1 MRMYQTTLSTT
12 LASSIRERGI
22 KMKFKDI
29 LKLVWALTP
38 FILVV
43 LGLLSIVVAS
53 FLIAIALGWLIL
65 GLALI
70 VVGYILSPKQDKSE

>member
-1 MRMYQTTLSTT
+1 MYQTTLSTT

-53 FLIAIALGWLIL
+53 FLVAIALGWLIL

>member
-1 MRMYQTTLSTT
+1 MYRTILSII

-22 KMKFKDI
+22 KMKFNDI

-43 LGLLSIVVAS
+43 LGLLSIVISAFLVA
-53 FLIAIALGWLIL
+53 IQLGWLIL
-65 GLALI
+65 GLSLI
-70 VVGYILSPKQDKSE
+70 LIGYILSPKQEKIE

>member
-1 MRMYQTTLSTT
+1 
-12 LASSIRERGI
+12 
-22 KMKFKDI
+22 MKFKDI

>member
-1 MRMYQTTLSTT
+1 MYQNTLSTI

-22 KMKFKDI
+22 TMKFKDI
-29 LKLVWALTP
+29 LKLAWALTP

-43 LGLLSIVVAS
+43 LGLLSIVISAFLVA
-53 FLIAIALGWLIL
+53 APLGWLIL

-70 VVGYILSPKQDKSE
+70 VVGYILSPKEGKTE

>member
-1 MRMYQTTLSTT
+1 
-12 LASSIRERGI
+12 
-22 KMKFKDI
+22 MKFKDI

-43 LGLLSIVVAS
+43 LGLLSIVIAAFLVAT
-53 FLIAIALGWLIL
+53 ALGWLIL

-70 VVGYILSPKQDKSE
+70 LVGYILSPKEGKTKWKEVIEWVF

>member
-1 MRMYQTTLSTT
+1 
-12 LASSIRERGI
+12 
-22 KMKFKDI
+22 MKFKDI
-29 LKLVWALTP
+29 LKLAWALTP

-43 LGLLSIVVAS
+43 LGLLSIVVAA
-53 FLIAIALGWLIL
+53 FLVAIALGWLIL

>member
-1 MRMYQTTLSTT
+1 MT
-12 LASSIRERGI
+12 I
-22 KMKFKDI
+22 KQY
-29 LKLVWALTP
+29 LKLAWALTP

-70 VVGYILSPKQDKSE
+70 VVGYILSPKQDKSEWKEVIKWVF

>member
-1 MRMYQTTLSTT
+1 
-12 LASSIRERGI
+12 
-22 KMKFKDI
+22 MKFKDI

-43 LGLLSIVVAS
+43 LGLLSIVIAA
-53 FLIAIALGWLIL
+53 FLVAIALGWLIL

-70 VVGYILSPKQDKSE
+70 VIGYILSPKQDKSE

>member
-53 FLIAIALGWLIL
+53 FLVAIALGWLIL